1 MLWNSRFIN
10 EVKFGFL
17 TRIKRSHPF
26 HVFIKLPNNQLFDGV
41 QGVHQVNTYNKKN
54 TELIIM
60 EKYNLETL
68 DKYSWGIVSF
78 KNRKLPEFSRREASE
93 IISKYLDE
101 IYYSLSE

>member
-1 MLWNSRFIN
+1 
-10 EVKFGFL
+10 
-17 TRIKRSHPF
+17 
-26 HVFIKLPNNQLFDGV
+26 
-41 QGVHQVNTYNKKN
+41 
-54 TELIIM
+54 M

-78 KNRKLPEFSRREASE
+78 KNTRCPEFSRRKASE